1 MGPFEAELEWSE
13 EGIAGTYR
21 FLKRVWNL
29 FLETATVNTGS
40 PDHAFGKELRFELAR
55 MVKKV
60 TEDIDGFQFNTA
72 VAAMME
78 FLNFISANRD
88 RASSAP
94 AEWRKAQKDFLL
106 VLAPAAPFIT
116 EDLWH
121 RLGFGEEGESIHTET
136 WPGYHPEDL
145 ILDTIEIVVQVKGKI
160 RDRIMVPAEATREQM
175 ERAALAGEKIQEY
188 LKGAPPKRIIVVPGK
203 LVNII
208 N

>member
-1 MGPFEAELEWSE
+1 MERRGHCGNLSVPQ
-13 EGIAGTYR
+13 EGMD
-21 FLKRVWNL
+21 L